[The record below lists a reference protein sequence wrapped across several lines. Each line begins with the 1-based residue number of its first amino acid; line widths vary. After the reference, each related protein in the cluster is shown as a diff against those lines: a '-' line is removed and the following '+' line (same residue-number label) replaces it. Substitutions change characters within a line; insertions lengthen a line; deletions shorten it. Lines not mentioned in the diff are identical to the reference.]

1 MIHGADVVEHF
12 IDVPRPV
19 RGEDAGF
26 GGKHVLQGALG
37 AFDLA
42 GEYGFLADVHG
53 DEEIGMRQRP
63 DRAIQTAQRA
73 VGLRE
78 QGLQFT
84 PKLDRRVRRQW
95 VGDEGP
101 VAAGLIGVP
110 PGPGTSRRCRHEWL
124 RLSWGE
130 CRPRSMLN
138 AAFNMGG
145 DALP

>member
-42 GEYGFLADVHG
+42 GEHGFLADVHG

-73 VGLRE
+73 VGPRE

-84 PKLDRRVRRQW
+84 PKIDRRVRWQW

-110 PGPGTSRRCRHEWL
+110 PGPGTSRRCRHERL
-124 RLSWGE
+124 RLS
-130 CRPRSMLN
+130 
-138 AAFNMGG
+138 
-145 DALP
+145 